1 MEAYESDTCN
11 ICAESYTRQRRKQV
25 SCPKC
30 QYKCCIN
37 CLRQQCISNN
47 DPMCVNP
54 ECRAIFPQSFLYD
67 TFPTNFV
74 KGDLRK
80 HRANVL
86 IEQEMALMNSTMPY
100 VKSRIKKREAE
111 NKLDELQK
119 QQKELN
125 NKITLLRQEAKSF
138 EELKKKTIKDL
149 NIKRNEELNNFLK
162 LINPIV
168 QEYMQKNSIDIIIDK
183 KNIFM
188 AKSKNDITEDIL
200 EIINLK
206 IK

>member
-1 MEAYESDTCN
+1 
-11 ICAESYTRQRRKQV
+11 
-25 SCPKC
+25 
-30 QYKCCIN
+30 
-37 CLRQQCISNN
+37 
-47 DPMCVNP
+47 
-54 ECRAIFPQSFLYD
+54 
-67 TFPTNFV
+67 
-74 KGDLRK
+74 
-80 HRANVL
+80 L
-86 IEQEMALMNSTMPY
+86 ILNKSKPALSI
-100 VKSRIKKREAE
+100 IKKIE
-111 NKLDELQK
+111 NIRNQETKKLKKFENDLAKKNEEIKKTKNLVSE
-119 QQKELN
+119 KELN
-125 NKITLLRQEAKSF
+125 NKIALLRQEAKSF
-138 EELKKKTIKDL
+138 EELRKKTIKDL

>member
-1 MEAYESDTCN
+1 M
-11 ICAESYTRQRRKQV
+11 
-25 SCPKC
+25 
-30 QYKCCIN
+30 
-37 CLRQQCISNN
+37 
-47 DPMCVNP
+47 
-54 ECRAIFPQSFLYD
+54 
-67 TFPTNFV
+67 
-74 KGDLRK
+74 
-80 HRANVL
+80 
-86 IEQEMALMNSTMPY
+86 
-100 VKSRIKKREAE
+100 
-111 NKLDELQK
+111 
-119 QQKELN
+119 N
-125 NKITLLRQEAKSF
+125 NKIALLRQEAKSF
-138 EELKKKTIKDL
+138 EELRKKTIKDL

>member
-1 MEAYESDTCN
+1 
-11 ICAESYTRQRRKQV
+11 
-25 SCPKC
+25 
-30 QYKCCIN
+30 
-37 CLRQQCISNN
+37 
-47 DPMCVNP
+47 
-54 ECRAIFPQSFLYD
+54 
-67 TFPTNFV
+67 
-74 KGDLRK
+74 
-80 HRANVL
+80 L
-86 IEQEMALMNSTMPY
+86 ILNKSKPALSI
-100 VKSRIKKREAE
+100 IKKIE
-111 NKLDELQK
+111 NIRNQETKKLKKFEDDLAKKNEEIKKTKNLVSE
-119 QQKELN
+119 KELN
-125 NKITLLRQEAKSF
+125 NKIALLRQEAKSF
-138 EELKKKTIKDL
+138 EELRKKTIKDL